1 IVTAKGPGYDT
12 VEDAKASKPSNT
24 ALDYEIS
31 VDNRDSY
38 EVVANNDFF
47 LGVSN
52 SVFIAYTSE
61 GANFEVFKL
70 ITDCRTRFPNACR
83 ISDNGNEVG
92 IGVPHLMER
101 EYRSWMIRHQIR
113 ISRLWKLKYRMAC

>member
-1 IVTAKGPGYDT
+1 MDLQRNHSYQFTIVTAKGPGYDT

-70 ITDCRTRFPNACR
+70 IAGLVFRMPAGLVIMETRSALGYPC
-83 ISDNGNEVG
+83 
-92 IGVPHLMER
+92 
-101 EYRSWMIRHQIR
+101 W
-113 ISRLWKLKYRMAC
+113 